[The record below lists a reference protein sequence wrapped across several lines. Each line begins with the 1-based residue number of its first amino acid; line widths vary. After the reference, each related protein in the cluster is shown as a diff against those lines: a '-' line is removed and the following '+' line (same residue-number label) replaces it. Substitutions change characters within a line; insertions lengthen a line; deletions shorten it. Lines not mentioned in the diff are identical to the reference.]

1 MAMATFN
8 VSAWFYVDIDVP
20 FEEGTDEYDDAV
32 EIIMKNLEGAH
43 AMLTTSYDTYLTDN
57 IVVETIE

>member
-20 FEEGTDEYDDAV
+20 FEEGTDEYEEAV
-32 EIIMKNLEGAH
+32 EIIMKNLEGSH
-43 AMLTTSYDTYLTDN
+43 AMLTTSYDTHLTDN

>member
-20 FEEGTDEYDDAV
+20 FEEGTDEYEEAV
-32 EIIMKNLEGAH
+32 EDILINLEGSH
-43 AMLTTSYDTYLTDN
+43 ALLTTSYDTYLTDN
-57 IVVETIE
+57 IEVEHLG

>member
-20 FEEGTDEYDDAV
+20 FEEGTDEYEEAV